1 MASVQIVVFVVLSS
15 LARKFQSEALVG
27 DLVHPDARHHG
38 HRSLVGASL
47 ITRLCCCRSL
57 TAELPAGIDELVQR
71 VSRFE
76 HEDCV
81 ELLDSKTQAR
91 LDLEHLHVSNL
102 LRLVVEDNTLAFSP
116 ACEQDL
122 HAGLAER
129 PITGR
134 RLDRSPGGA
143 AGL

>member
-1 MASVQIVVFVVLSS
+1 MKAALSTVPGFVFSAERLVRTVVHLRFSTMASVQIVVFVVLSS

-47 ITRLCCCRSL
+47 ITRLCCRRSL

-91 LDLEHLHVSNL
+91 LDLE
-102 LRLVVEDNTLAFSP
+102 
-116 ACEQDL
+116 
-122 HAGLAER
+122 
-129 PITGR
+129 
-134 RLDRSPGGA
+134 
-143 AGL
+143 